1 MSRFVILLG
10 GELHPTRRLS
20 AMLEGSRII
29 AADSGMRH
37 ASALGVTPE
46 LWVGDFD
53 SVDAAMRDAFA
64 HVPTREFPPEK
75 DKTDGE
81 LAIDHAL
88 EEGATEL
95 VLAGAFGG
103 ERADHAHLHL
113 TQVVRLCE
121 MGVPTMV
128 TSGNQEGRHLATG
141 VQHEFDY
148 RSGTIFS
155 ILLFEPLSGL
165 TVEGARWP
173 LDHVE
178 VEFGS
183 SLTLSNYVA
192 DRLAIRLEKGRAMLV
207 AHLNDEEIA

>member
-1 MSRFVILLG
+1 
-10 GELHPTRRLS
+10 
-20 AMLEGSRII
+20 
-29 AADSGMRH
+29 
-37 ASALGVTPE
+37 
-46 LWVGDFD
+46 
-53 SVDAAMRDAFA
+53 MRDAFV
-64 HVPTREFPPEK
+64 HVPVREYPPEK

-88 EEGATEL
+88 EQGATEL

-121 MGVPTMV
+121 MGIPTLV

-141 VQHEFDY
+141 VQHVFDY
-148 RSGTIFS
+148 EPGTIFS

-165 TVEGARWP
+165 TVKGARWP

-178 VEFGS
+178 VPFGS

-192 DRLAIRLEKGRAMLV
+192 DRLAIRLESGRAMLV